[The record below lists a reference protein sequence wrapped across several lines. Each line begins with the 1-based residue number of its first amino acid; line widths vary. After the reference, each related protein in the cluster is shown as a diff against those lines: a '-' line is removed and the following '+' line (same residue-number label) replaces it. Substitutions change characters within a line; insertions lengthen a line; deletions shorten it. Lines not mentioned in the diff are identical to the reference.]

1 MNRPVLAGSL
11 VLLAVLAGCA
21 MAYEPAQVEHAD
33 PLTRADFE
41 RVAGILRDRFGY
53 LVVEDRESFRL
64 QTEWVLFQR
73 GGSPGRRR
81 ATVYQGEDAQLRV
94 VVEVRYTR
102 LGYDGLPEVTPTA
115 GDQRAEEQLAGVLER
130 ALAN

>member
-1 MNRPVLAGSL
+1 MNGVASACALVLAS
-11 VLLAVLAGCA
+11 VLAGCA
-21 MAYEPAQVEHAD
+21 VAYEPAHVAHSQ
-33 PLTRADFE
+33 PLSRVDFE
-41 RVAGILRDRFGY
+41 RVAGALRDGFGR
-53 LVVEDRESFRL
+53 LLVEDQASFRL

-81 ATVYQGEDAQLRV
+81 ATVFRDQDARLRV

-102 LGYDGLPEVTPTA
+102 LGYDGLPEMTPSA
-115 GDQRAEEQLAGVLER
+115 GDQRAEERLAGILER